1 MTSGCSGLPFR
12 QPSPALEEAGHG
24 MAPRES
30 ALVRKLGSFIRLTPA
45 ELTLLEEIQSHRR
58 HIGKQTELV
67 HEGQSGHRAF
77 ILQEGWASC
86 YKILPDGGRQII
98 TFSLPGDCMGLR
110 SVLLRTSDHSFAAIT
125 DAVVSDIPSNRIISL
140 FHDQPRIGAAILWAA
155 SRDEAMTVEHLVN
168 IGRRS
173 AIDGMAHLILE
184 LWERL
189 RLVGMATQAGFDC
202 PLNQNALADALGL
215 SVIHVNRVLRQ
226 LRERGLMTFLA
237 HKVIIHDV
245 AGLRA
250 LAQYDSGYLDQSEPP
265 I

>member
-1 MTSGCSGLPFR
+1 
-12 QPSPALEEAGHG
+12 
-24 MAPRES
+24 MAAVES
-30 ALVRKLGSFIRLTPA
+30 ALVRKLGTFIQLTPA
-45 ELTLLEEIQSHRR
+45 ELALLTEIQANRR
-58 HIGKQTELV
+58 RIARHTELV

-77 ILQEGWASC
+77 VLQEGWASC
-86 YKILPDGGRQII
+86 FKLLPDGGRQII

-125 DAVVSDIPSNRIISL
+125 EAVVSDIPSERIISL
-140 FHDQPRIGAAILWAA
+140 FHDHPRLGAAILWAA

-189 RLVGMATQAGFDC
+189 RLVGMGTPTGFDC
-202 PLNQNALADALGL
+202 PLNQEALADALGL

-226 LRERGLMTFLA
+226 LRELGLMTFVA
-237 HKVIIHDV
+237 HQVVIHDP

-250 LAQYDSGYLDQSEPP
+250 LAQYDSGYLDQLGA

>member
-1 MTSGCSGLPFR
+1 
-12 QPSPALEEAGHG
+12 
-24 MAPRES
+24 MAAVES
-30 ALVRKLGSFIRLTPA
+30 ALVRKLGTFIRLTPA
-45 ELTLLEEIQSHRR
+45 ELVLLTEIQSNRR
-58 HIGKQTELV
+58 RIARHTELV

-77 ILQEGWASC
+77 VLQEGWASC
-86 YKILPDGGRQII
+86 FKLLPDGGRQII

-125 DAVVSDIPSNRIISL
+125 DAVISDIPSERIISL
-140 FHDQPRIGAAILWAA
+140 FHDHPRLGAAILWAA

-189 RLVGMATQAGFDC
+189 QLVGMGTPTSFDC
-202 PLNQNALADALGL
+202 PLNQEALADALGL

-226 LRERGLMTFLA
+226 LRERGLMTFAA
-237 HKVIIHDV
+237 HHVVIHDLP
-245 AGLRA
+245 GLRA
-250 LAQYDSGYLDQSEPP
+250 LAQYDSGYLDQLGA

>member
-1 MTSGCSGLPFR
+1 
-12 QPSPALEEAGHG
+12 
-24 MAPRES
+24 MAAVES
-30 ALVRKLGSFIRLTPA
+30 ALVRKLGTFIQLTPA
-45 ELTLLEEIQSHRR
+45 ELALLTEIQANRR
-58 HIGKQTELV
+58 RIARHTELV

-77 ILQEGWASC
+77 VLQEGWASC
-86 YKILPDGGRQII
+86 FKLLPDGGRQII

-125 DAVVSDIPSNRIISL
+125 EAVVSDIPSERIISL
-140 FHDQPRIGAAILWAA
+140 FHDHPRLGAAILWAA

-189 RLVGMATQAGFDC
+189 RLVGMGTPTGFDC
-202 PLNQNALADALGL
+202 PLNQEALADALGL
-215 SVIHVNRVLRQ
+215 SVIHVNRVLRH
-226 LRERGLMTFLA
+226 LRERGLMTFVA
-237 HKVIIHDV
+237 HQVVIQDP

-250 LAQYDSGYLDQSEPP
+250 LAQYDSGYLDQLGA

>member
-1 MTSGCSGLPFR
+1 
-12 QPSPALEEAGHG
+12 
-24 MAPRES
+24 MAAVES

-45 ELTLLEEIQSHRR
+45 ELALLTEIQSNRR
-58 HIGKQTELV
+58 CIARHTELV

-86 YKILPDGGRQII
+86 YKLLPDGGRQII

-125 DAVVSDIPSNRIISL
+125 DAVVSDIPSHRIMSL
-140 FHDQPRIGAAILWAA
+140 FHDNPRLGAAILWAA

-189 RLVGMATQAGFDC
+189 RLVGMGTPTGFDC
-202 PLNQNALADALGL
+202 PLNQNGLADALGL

-226 LRERGLMTFLA
+226 LREQGLMTFVA
-237 HKVIIHDV
+237 HQVVIHDL

-250 LAQYDSGYLDQSEPP
+250 LAQYDSGYLDQLGV

>member
-1 MTSGCSGLPFR
+1 
-12 QPSPALEEAGHG
+12 
-24 MAPRES
+24 MAADES
-30 ALVRKLGSFIRLTPA
+30 ALVRKLGTFIRLTAA
-45 ELTLLEEIQSHRR
+45 ELALLTEIQSNRR
-58 HIGKQTELV
+58 RIERHTELV

-77 ILQEGWASC
+77 VLQEGWASC
-86 YKILPDGGRQII
+86 YKLLPDGGRQII

-125 DAVVSDIPSNRIISL
+125 EAVVSDIPSERIISL
-140 FHDQPRIGAAILWAA
+140 FHDHPRLVAAILWAA

-189 RLVGMATQAGFDC
+189 RLVGMGTPTGFDC
-202 PLNQNALADALGL
+202 PLNQEALADALGL

-226 LRERGLMTFLA
+226 LRERGLMTFVA
-237 HKVIIHDV
+237 HQVVIHDP

-250 LAQYDSGYLDQSEPP
+250 LAQYDSGYLDQLGA

>member
-1 MTSGCSGLPFR
+1 
-12 QPSPALEEAGHG
+12 
-24 MAPRES
+24 MAPVEN
-30 ALVRKLGSFIRLTPA
+30 ALVRKLGSFVRLSPT
-45 ELTLLEEIQSHRR
+45 ELAILEQLQSHRR
-58 HIGKQTELV
+58 HIAKQTELV

-110 SVLLRTSDHSFAAIT
+110 SVLLRTSDHSFATIT
-125 DAVVSDIPSNRIISL
+125 DAVVSDIPSTRIISL

-189 RLVGMATQAGFDC
+189 RLVGMATPTGFDC
-202 PLNQNALADALGL
+202 PLIKTPWL
-215 SVIHVNRVLRQ
+215 
-226 LRERGLMTFLA
+226 T
-237 HKVIIHDV
+237 
-245 AGLRA
+245 
-250 LAQYDSGYLDQSEPP
+250 P
-265 I
+265 

>member
-1 MTSGCSGLPFR
+1 
-12 QPSPALEEAGHG
+12 
-24 MAPRES
+24 MAPVES
-30 ALVRKLGSFIRLTPA
+30 ALVRKLGSFVRLSPT
-45 ELTLLEEIQSHRR
+45 ELTILEQLQSNRR
-58 HIGKQTELV
+58 HIAKQTELV
-67 HEGQSGHRAF
+67 HEGQSGHRAY

-86 YKILPDGGRQII
+86 YKFLPDGGRQII

-125 DAVVSDIPSNRIISL
+125 DAIVSDVPSHRIISL
-140 FHDQPRIGAAILWAA
+140 FHDQPRLGAAILWAA

-173 AIDGMAHLILE
+173 ALDGMAHLILE

-189 RLVGMATQAGFDC
+189 QLVGMATPTGFDC

-226 LRERGLMTFLA
+226 LRERGLMTFVA
-237 HKVIIHDV
+237 HRVVIYDP
-245 AGLRA
+245 AGLRD
-250 LAQYDSGYLDQSEPP
+250 LAKYNSGYLDQSYAP

>member
-1 MTSGCSGLPFR
+1 MPLG
-12 QPSPALEEAGHG
+12 
-24 MAPRES
+24 ES
-30 ALVRKLGSFIRLTPA
+30 ALVRKLGSFIRLSPA
-45 ELTLLEEIQSHRR
+45 ELMLLGEIQSNRR
-58 HIGKQTELV
+58 HVAKQTELV
-67 HEGQSGHRAF
+67 HEGQSGHRTY

-110 SVLLRTSDHSFAAIT
+110 SLLLRTSDHSFATIT
-125 DAVVSDIPSNRIISL
+125 DAVISDIPSHRIFSL
-140 FHDQPRIGAAILWAA
+140 FQDHPRLGAAILWAA

-173 AIDGMAHLILE
+173 AIDGTAHLILE
-184 LWERL
+184 LHERL
-189 RLVGMATQAGFDC
+189 QLVGMATPTGFDC

-237 HKVIIHDV
+237 HKVIIHDL
-245 AGLRA
+245 AGLRV
-250 LAQYDSGYLDQSEPP
+250 LAQYDSGYLDQSKVP